1 MNIYA
6 TEGFDETL
14 VGTREQIMDHIKE
27 QTGMHVSEGSH
38 VIYVSDSSENQ
49 TDVDVFVDAVYT
61 VTLTPATVLHE
72 PTTVP
77 HSIDGNDDVV
87 GMGFSSAAYEHPKPL
102 CIDDMVMGD
111 LYTIKAPKYEFEH
124 GFFEYVESD
133 EKKEGFAFF
142 IKVRTGEHYL
152 LGLAN
157 VEKAGLALNI
167 DGTDCH
173 LELGEYEEVMEILKR
188 VRGKS

>member
-1 MNIYA
+1 MTIYV

-14 VGTREQIMDHIKE
+14 VGTREQIIEHIKE
-27 QTGMHVSEGSH
+27 QTGMYVSFSNGSH
-38 VIYVSDSSENQ
+38 TTYVIHVSDSNENQ

-61 VTLTPATVLHE
+61 ITLTPATVLHD
-72 PTTVP
+72 
-77 HSIDGNDDVV
+77 IGGNDDVV
-87 GMGFSSAAYEHPKPL
+87 GMGFSSVAYEHTKPL

-111 LYTIKAPKYEFEH
+111 LYTIKTPKYEFEH

-173 LELGEYEEVMEILKR
+173 LELGEHEEVMEILKR
-188 VRGKS
+188 ARGKS